1 LGIFC
6 CFIYN
11 GSRKYYNANFFQEEK
26 MVVGVVEREEKENF
40 FILSNLIY
48 AYFFE

>member
-1 LGIFC
+1 
-6 CFIYN
+6 
-11 GSRKYYNANFFQEEK
+11 